1 MAYENGGGAFL
12 IPYFFALITAGIP
25 ILIMEFSLGHKMLG
39 SAPLTFAKVN
49 RKWEWVGW
57 WQVLVSVVIA
67 VYHVA
72 IIAWAFSYMGFSLNQ
87 AWGSEP
93 INFFV
98 GDYLGLT
105 DGPFQLGGIRMPIL
119 MTLVLS
125 WVIIFFALY
134 GGVKKGIEFANK
146 IFMPLLVVLLVIMLI
161 RSVTLPGAA
170 EGLNFLFKPDFSKIM
185 DPKVWVAAYGQIFF
199 TLSICFAIMLA
210 YSSYLP
216 KKSDI
221 NNNAF
226 MTALANCGFSVLAGI
241 TVFGILGY
249 MSGSAGVPLS
259 ELKLSG
265 VFLAFATFPQAI
277 SELPFLQGLFGVL
290 FFLSLVFAGLSS
302 AISINEAVVSAIM
315 DKFDVQRKP
324 TVIIYCLAAFLVSLV
339 FVTGAGLYILD
350 IVDHFINSFGVAL
363 AGLVEVILLSW
374 FFNLESVKEHA
385 NAISDFKIGSWWNI
399 CLKFITPFVLGVM
412 MIQNF
417 YGDLTTAYEGYPV
430 KALITMGW
438 VVAAAAIIIGI
449 VLSTTKWKN
458 ETYLQVENNR
468 EVG

>member
-1 MAYENGGGAFL
+1 
-12 IPYFFALITAGIP
+12 
-25 ILIMEFSLGHKMLG
+25 
-39 SAPLTFAKVN
+39 
-49 RKWEWVGW
+49 
-57 WQVLVSVVIA
+57 
-67 VYHVA
+67 
-72 IIAWAFSYMGFSLNQ
+72 
-87 AWGSEP
+87 
-93 INFFV
+93 
-98 GDYLGLT
+98 
-105 DGPFQLGGIRMPIL
+105 
-119 MTLVLS
+119 
-125 WVIIFFALY
+125 
-134 GGVKKGIEFANK
+134 
-146 IFMPLLVVLLVIMLI
+146 
-161 RSVTLPGAA
+161 
-170 EGLNFLFKPDFSKIM
+170 
-185 DPKVWVAAYGQIFF
+185 
-199 TLSICFAIMLA
+199 MLA

-324 TVIIYCLAAFLVSLV
+324 TVIVYCFAAFLVSLV